1 MQGIKWIFFDV
12 GSTLVDETEAYNH
25 RIRDAIAGTDITF
38 EQFQEKRLF
47 FQKQNLKGDLEALA
61 FFGLPKTPWHKE
73 DEVQYPEAEEILR
86 YLKGLG
92 YRLGV
97 IANQS
102 FGTAERLEQWGLL
115 EYIDVVAASAEL
127 GVAKPDPAIFE
138 KAFELAGCTANEAAM
153 IGDRLDN
160 DIIPAKKLGMRAV
173 WAKFGFAAYQDLE
186 ALEAENRPDAV
197 IESLKELK
205 NHFNDILTGYTIP
218 AGSQETYKYVVVCS
232 NYQGKWLFSR
242 HKKRITWETQ
252 GGHVE
257 AGETPMEAARREL
270 YEESGVTKADLY
282 PVCDYKGFRGPR
294 FSYGMVFLAVVHE
307 LGELPESE
315 MQEVRVFETLPENL
329 TYPVMT
335 PLLVKEAGKLL
346 EELSDRLKSEIME

>member
-38 EQFQEKRLF
+38 EQFQEKRLEYA
-47 FQKQNLKGDLEALA
+47 KQNLKSDLEALK
-61 FFGLPKTPWHKE
+61 FFGLEKPAWHRE
-73 DEVQYPEAEEILR
+73 DEVPYPEAEEILA
-86 YLKGLG
+86 YLKKLG
-92 YRLGV
+92 YKLGV

-115 EYIDVVAASAEL
+115 QYIDVVAASAEL
-127 GVAKPDPAIFE
+127 GVAKPDPAIYE
-138 KAFELAGCTANEAAM
+138 KAFALAGCAPEEAAM

-160 DIIPAKKLGMRAV
+160 DIVPAKKLGMKAI
-173 WAKFGFAAYQDLE
+173 WIKQGFNAYQDTTLTAPE
-186 ALEAENRPDAV
+186 HQPDAA
-197 IESLKELK
+197 IENLNELK
-205 NHFNDILTGYTIP
+205 NYFNDILTGYTLP
-218 AGSQETYKYVVVCS
+218 AGSAESYKYVVVCS
-232 NYQGKWLFSR
+232 NYQGNWLFSR
-242 HKKRITWETQ
+242 HKKRTTWETQ

-282 PVCDYKGFRGPR
+282 PVCDYKGYRGPR
-294 FSYGMVFLAVVHE
+294 FAYGMNFLAVVHE

-315 MQEVRVFETLPENL
+315 MQEVRVFEELPENL
-329 TYPVMT
+329 TYPTMT
-335 PLLVKEAGKLL
+335 PILVAEAGKLL
-346 EELSDRLKSEIME
+346 KQLAAGSGMAEK